1 MAMTKKAAQAQLAV
15 FLGKDLGHHLFE
27 VFVGHPAQK
36 VGNVV
41 KVIIERLPGDV
52 ALLHDVR
59 DGELFHVA
67 LDQQSLC
74 SLGDQVFHV
83 GRHSGSAS
91 LVSCFAKAKAA

>member
-1 MAMTKKAAQAQLAV
+1 MAMTKKQRRPSSPV
-15 FLGKDLGHHLFE
+15 FLGKDLGHHLLE
-27 VFVGHPAQK
+27 VFVGHPVQK
-36 VGNVV
+36 VGDVV

-91 LVSCFAKAKAA
+91 LVSCFVKAKAA